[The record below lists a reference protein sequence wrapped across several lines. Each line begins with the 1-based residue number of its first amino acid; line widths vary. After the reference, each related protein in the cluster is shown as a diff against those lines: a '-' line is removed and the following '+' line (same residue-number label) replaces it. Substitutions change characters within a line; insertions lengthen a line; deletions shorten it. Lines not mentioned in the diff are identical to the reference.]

1 MKQLFTKSIIF
12 IFIIIISL
20 AIISRYV
27 NDENN
32 SSQLL
37 KTGKVIDGNFEAVN
51 HLGNKFT
58 NESWKGKYKLI
69 FFGFTSCPVICPSEL
84 TKISQI
90 MDMLP
95 ENMAGKIMPVFI
107 TVDPERDNVEKLKDY
122 IEMFHKD
129 FTALTGSREQI
140 DRLIKLFSVYA
151 KKVEIKEMDTYMY
164 DHSTFIYFLNDKDE
178 ILALYK
184 MHEKSKDIAK
194 DIETRISGN

>member
-1 MKQLFTKSIIF
+1 MKQLFTKSVIFTFVVIICF
-12 IFIIIISL
+12 AIAFKYINGGNNISQFL
-20 AIISRYV
+20 KAGKAI
-27 NDENN
+27 NGD
-32 SSQLL
+32 
-37 KTGKVIDGNFEAVN
+37 FEAVD

-58 NESWKGKYKLI
+58 NESWKGRYKLI

-95 ENMAGKIMPVFI
+95 ENIANKIMPVFI

-129 FTALTGSREQI
+129 FTAITGSRKQI
-140 DRLIKLFSVYA
+140 DRLISLFSVYA

-164 DHSTFIYFLNDKDE
+164 DHSTFIYFLNGQDE
-178 ILALYK
+178 IIALYK

-194 DIETRISGN
+194 DIETKISN